1 MSSIFQIL
9 DPSLVAFALAVS
21 LFGGFIKGIVGFAL
35 PTVLISGLSL
45 FLTPELA
52 LVGLLLPTVAT
63 NGWQAL
69 RQGVPAAMAS
79 VRRFRVFLGVGLV
92 FMLASAQLLRVLPD
106 NVLFLMLG
114 IAITGFA
121 AMQLLGVTFKLTAPS
136 GRIEAAVGAFTGF
149 IGGMS
154 GIWGPPTVSYLTAIN
169 TEKSEHMRVQGVI
182 YGLGAVA
189 LVFAHIGSGILTWN
203 TLPLSIA
210 LVPPCLVGMWLGNK
224 VHDRID
230 QQAFRRAIL
239 AVLIVAG
246 LNLIRRG
253 LF

>member
-1 MSSIFQIL
+1 MDAVFQII
-9 DPSLVAFALAVS
+9 DPVLLILALGIALFA
-21 LFGGFIKGIVGFAL
+21 GFIKGIVGFAL

-52 LVGLLLPTVAT
+52 LAGLLLSTVAT

-69 RQGVPAAMAS
+69 RQGVPAALSA
-79 VRRFRVFLGVGLV
+79 VRRFRVFLGAGLV
-92 FMLASAQLLRVLPD
+92 FMLVSSQLFTVLSD
-106 NVLFLMLG
+106 DILYLLLG

-121 AMQLLGVTFKLTAPS
+121 AMQLAGVTFRSNAQNPKV
-136 GRIEAAVGAFTGF
+136 EAAVGAFTGF

-154 GIWGPPTVSYLTAIN
+154 GMWGAPTVSYLTAIN
-169 TEKSEHMRVQGVI
+169 TEKSEHMRIQGVI
-182 YGLGAVA
+182 YGLGALA
-189 LVFAHIGSGILTWN
+189 LVLAHIGSGVLTYQ
-203 TLPLSIA
+203 TLPFSIA
-210 LVPPCLVGMWLGNK
+210 LVAPCLIGMWLGGK

-239 AVLIVAG
+239 AVLILAG

-253 LF
+253 VF

>member
-1 MSSIFQIL
+1 MSSVFQIL
-9 DPSLVAFALAVS
+9 DPSVVAFALAVS

-69 RQGVPAAMAS
+69 RQGVPAAVSS

-121 AMQLLGVTFKLTAPS
+121 AMQLLGVTF
-136 GRIEAAVGAFTGF
+136 
-149 IGGMS
+149 
-154 GIWGPPTVSYLTAIN
+154 
-169 TEKSEHMRVQGVI
+169 
-182 YGLGAVA
+182 
-189 LVFAHIGSGILTWN
+189 
-203 TLPLSIA
+203 
-210 LVPPCLVGMWLGNK
+210 
-224 VHDRID
+224 
-230 QQAFRRAIL
+230 
-239 AVLIVAG
+239 
-246 LNLIRRG
+246 
-253 LF
+253 